1 MADKFDFDLE
11 VNPIETGPK
20 NQIKETGV
28 SADSVHF
35 SAQTPELVKAQSID
49 TEISKAKNQA
59 PETKKPE
66 TENLETEN
74 PETENSSILSD
85 DLINNMADS
94 ISEESLENPVL
105 ADEVNEDIAVSENN
119 AGPENTAISEKHA
132 ISEND
137 EVSEDKNHILDEV
150 LKENNYEEPVE
161 DSALVTA
168 SDSTSNSASEP
179 NAEPTSETTH
189 ESTTESTSGSASATT
204 HESTSDSAAESPE
217 ANVEVETP
225 TKKEKTKAQ
234 KIFLY
239 LLVALIAA
247 GIALFIYFFFFANVS
262 ASTFSKIF
270 HKISGSDIEFQQ
282 FVTGDALNTKGESQ
296 IQQADLRVSLSRGS
310 TENSAAVH
318 ATLNFTMKGDNSP
331 ILLGLEGILAQ
342 DGKIYLKLDHLKD
355 SLTAVLKGSGKE
367 IDSEMQK
374 SLDDFAME
382 IENKWQRIDAEEVIA
397 GASSAMG
404 FALPKVLQSSIAG
417 TLSCVTQNVGKTLD
431 QQSDLM
437 AKLYRDNEF
446 ANFTELN
453 SEESARYAKL
463 SGDLGKLYRITFN
476 DNKLS
481 RFLEAANKASQNTE
495 ISKCLSNAY
504 SLAPNSY
511 EEEEQG
517 VLKDK
522 TIKDYDKYIQ
532 EIKSTANAVVG
543 IDTFTG
549 DIKGLIF
556 ATPNQKNPKE
566 LDQTHAVVRFKDS
579 KKKEIKTPAE
589 STPIFDSLSK
599 ILKLD
604 QFEEIMKKTPLQNP
618 LQNTTDAEKLLK
630 DANLI

>member
-20 NQIKETGV
+20 NQNKETGV
-28 SADSVHF
+28 SANSVHF
-35 SAQTPELVKAQSID
+35 NTQTSEPAKTQSVD
-49 TEISKAKNQA
+49 TEISK
-59 PETKKPE
+59 
-66 TENLETEN
+66 TE
-74 PETENSSILSD
+74 SSSVLSD

-94 ISEESLENPVL
+94 ISEESSENPIL
-105 ADEVNEDIAVSENN
+105 AAEVAEDVATSEST
-119 AGPENTAISEKHA
+119 E
-132 ISEND
+132 ISENKD
-137 EVSEDKNHILDEV
+137 HILDEV
-150 LKENNYEEPVE
+150 LKENNYEESTEDTTVTTSSSSVFSASEFVP
-161 DSALVTA
+161 DSAPDSA
-168 SDSTSNSASEP
+168 SDSTHESNSDSASE
-179 NAEPTSETTH
+179 NT
-189 ESTTESTSGSASATT
+189 
-204 HESTSDSAAESPE
+204 E
-217 ANVEVETP
+217 ANAEVETP
-225 TKKEKTKAQ
+225 AKKEKTKAQ
-234 KIFLY
+234 KIFLH
-239 LLVALIAA
+239 LLAILIAA

-270 HKISGSDIEFQQ
+270 HKVSGSDIEFQQ
-282 FVTGDALNTKGESQ
+282 FVTGDTLNTKGESQ

-397 GASSAMG
+397 GFSGALG
-404 FALPKVLQSSIAG
+404 FTLPKVLQNGIAG
-417 TLSCVTQNVGKTLD
+417 TLSCVTQNIGKTHN
-431 QQSDLM
+431 QQSEFM
-437 AKLYRDNEF
+437 TRLYRDNEF

-453 SEESARYAKL
+453 SEESASYVKL
-463 SGDLGKLYRITFN
+463 SGDLGKLYRVTFN

-532 EIKSTANAVVG
+532 EIKSTVNIFVG

-556 ATPNQKNPKE
+556 ATPNQKNSKE
-566 LDQTHAVVRFKDS
+566 LDQTHAVMRFKDS
-579 KKKEIKTPAE
+579 KKKEIKVPAE

-604 QFEEIMKKTPLQNP
+604 QFEEIMKKTPLQSP
-618 LQNTTDAEKLLK
+618 LPNTTDAEKLLK

>member
-20 NQIKETGV
+20 NQNKETGV
-28 SADSVHF
+28 SANSVHF
-35 SAQTPELVKAQSID
+35 SAQTSEPAKTQSVD
-49 TEISKAKNQA
+49 TEISK
-59 PETKKPE
+59 
-66 TENLETEN
+66 TE
-74 PETENSSILSD
+74 SSSVLSD
-85 DLINNMADS
+85 DLINSMADS
-94 ISEESLENPVL
+94 ISEESSENPIL
-105 ADEVNEDIAVSENN
+105 AAEVTEDIAASGNFAASENF
-119 AGPENTAISEKHA
+119 EDSEKVA
-132 ISEND
+132 ASEGIEVFGKI
-137 EVSEDKNHILDEV
+137 EVSEDIEASEKTNTSENAEISEDKDHILDEV
-150 LKENNYEEPVE
+150 LKENNYEESVE
-161 DSALVTA
+161 DPAPVAISEPASEGVSEFASSSA
-168 SDSTSNSASEP
+168 SDPASKTTS
-179 NAEPTSETTH
+179 
-189 ESTTESTSGSASATT
+189 ESTTESKPDSASENA
-204 HESTSDSAAESPE
+204 E
-217 ANVEVETP
+217 ANAKVETP
-225 TKKEKTKAQ
+225 AKKEKTKAQ
-234 KIFLY
+234 KFFLY
-239 LLVALIAA
+239 ILAALIAA
-247 GIALFIYFFFFANVS
+247 GIALFVYFFFFANVS

-270 HKISGSDIEFQQ
+270 HKVSGSDIEFQQ
-282 FVTGDALNTKGESQ
+282 FVTGDSLNTKGESQ

-382 IENKWQRIDAEEVIA
+382 IENKWQRIDADEVIA
-397 GASSAMG
+397 GVGSTLG
-404 FALPKVLQSSIAG
+404 FTLPKVLQNGIAG
-417 TLSCVTQNVGKTLD
+417 TLSCVTQNIGKTLD

-453 SEESARYAKL
+453 SEESASYAKL

-532 EIKSTANAVVG
+532 EIKSTVNIFVG

-556 ATPNQKNPKE
+556 ATPNQKNSKE
-566 LDQTHAVVRFKDS
+566 LDQTHAVMRFKDS
-579 KKKEIKTPAE
+579 KKKEIKVPAE

-604 QFEEIMKKTPLQNP
+604 QFEEILKKTPLQNP
-618 LQNTTDAEKLLK
+618 LQGTTDAEKLLK

>member
-20 NQIKETGV
+20 NQNKETGV
-28 SADSVHF
+28 SANSVHF
-35 SAQTPELVKAQSID
+35 NTQASEPAKTQGLS
-49 TEISKAKNQA
+49 TE
-59 PETKKPE
+59 TLG
-66 TENLETEN
+66 TEKSNV
-74 PETENSSILSD
+74 LSD

-94 ISEESLENPVL
+94 IAEESLENPVL
-105 ADEVNEDIAVSENN
+105 ADEVNEDIAVFENN
-119 AGPENTAISEKHA
+119 AGSENTAISEKHA
-132 ISEND
+132 ISENN

-161 DSALVTA
+161 DSASVTV

-189 ESTTESTSGSASATT
+189 ESATESN
-204 HESTSDSAAESPE
+204 SDSASENSE
-217 ANVEVETP
+217 ANTEVETP
-225 TKKEKTKAQ
+225 AKKEKTKAQ
-234 KIFLY
+234 KIFLH
-239 LLVALIAA
+239 LLAVLVAA
-247 GIALFIYFFFFANVS
+247 GIALFVYFFFFANVS

-270 HKISGSDIEFQQ
+270 HKVSGSDIEFQQ
-282 FVTGDALNTKGESQ
+282 FVTGDTLNTKGESQ

-331 ILLGLEGILAQ
+331 ILLGLEGILAE

-355 SLTAVLKGSGKE
+355 SLTAVLKSSGKE

-382 IENKWQRIDAEEVIA
+382 IENKWQRIDADEVIA
-397 GASSAMG
+397 GVGSALG
-404 FALPKVLQSSIAG
+404 FTLPKVLQNGIAG
-417 TLSCVTQNVGKTLD
+417 TLSCVTQNIGKTLD

-446 ANFTELN
+446 ANFTELS
-453 SEESARYAKL
+453 SEESASYAKL

-522 TIKDYDKYIQ
+522 TIKDYDKYVQ
-532 EIKSTANAVVG
+532 EIKETANAVVG
-543 IDTFTG
+543 VDTFTG

-604 QFEEIMKKTPLQNP
+604 QFEEILKKTPLQNP
-618 LQNTTDAEKLLK
+618 LQGTTDAEKLLK

>member
-20 NQIKETGV
+20 NQNKETGV
-28 SADSVHF
+28 SANSVHF
-35 SAQTPELVKAQSID
+35 SAQTSEPAKTQSVD
-49 TEISKAKNQA
+49 TEISK
-59 PETKKPE
+59 
-66 TENLETEN
+66 TE
-74 PETENSSILSD
+74 SSSVLSD
-85 DLINNMADS
+85 DLINSMADS
-94 ISEESLENPVL
+94 ISEESSENPIL
-105 ADEVNEDIAVSENN
+105 AAEVTEDIAASGNFAASENF
-119 AGPENTAISEKHA
+119 EDSEKVA
-132 ISEND
+132 ASEGIEVFGKI
-137 EVSEDKNHILDEV
+137 EVSEDIEASEKTNTSENAEISENKDHILDEV
-150 LKENNYEEPVE
+150 LKENNYEESTEDTTVTTSSSSASSASEFVP
-161 DSALVTA
+161 DSASDSA
-168 SDSTSNSASEP
+168 SDSTHESNSDPASE
-179 NAEPTSETTH
+179 NAE
-189 ESTTESTSGSASATT
+189 AN
-204 HESTSDSAAESPE
+204 AE
-217 ANVEVETP
+217 VVTP
-225 TKKEKTKAQ
+225 AKKEKTKAQ
-234 KIFLY
+234 KFFLSI
-239 LLVALIAA
+239 LAALVAA

-270 HKISGSDIEFQQ
+270 HKVSGSDIEFQQ
-282 FVTGDALNTKGESQ
+282 FITGDSLNTKGESQ
-296 IQQADLRVSLSRGS
+296 IQQADLRVGLSRGS

-331 ILLGLEGILAQ
+331 ILLGLEGILAE

-397 GASSAMG
+397 GFSGALG
-404 FALPKVLQSSIAG
+404 FTLPKVLQNGIAG
-417 TLSCVTQNVGKTLD
+417 TLSCVTQNIGKTHN
-431 QQSDLM
+431 QQSELM
-437 AKLYRDNEF
+437 TKLYRDNQF

-453 SEESARYAKL
+453 SEESASYAKL

-504 SLAPNSY
+504 SFAPNSY

-522 TIKDYDKYIQ
+522 TIKDYDKYVQ

-556 ATPNQKNPKE
+556 ATPNQNNPKE

-618 LQNTTDAEKLLK
+618 LQGTTDAEKLLK

>member
-28 SADSVHF
+28 SANSVHF
-35 SAQTPELVKAQSID
+35 NAQASEPAKTQSVE
-49 TEISKAKNQA
+49 TEISK
-59 PETKKPE
+59 
-66 TENLETEN
+66 TE
-74 PETENSSILSD
+74 SSSVLSD

-94 ISEESLENPVL
+94 ISEESVENPIL
-105 ADEVNEDIAVSENN
+105 AAEVAEN
-119 AGPENTAISEKHA
+119 K
-132 ISEND
+132 D
-137 EVSEDKNHILDEV
+137 HILDEV
-150 LKENNYEEPVE
+150 LRENNYEEPVE
-161 DSALVTA
+161 DSALDA
-168 SDSTSNSASEP
+168 ISDSTSERLSG
-179 NAEPTSETTH
+179 
-189 ESTTESTSGSASATT
+189 STSD
-204 HESTSDSAAESPE
+204 STSDSASDSASDSTHESISDSASENTE
-217 ANVEVETP
+217 ANTEAEAP
-225 TKKEKTKAQ
+225 AKKEKTKAQ
-234 KIFLY
+234 KIFLH
-239 LLVALIAA
+239 LLAALVAA
-247 GIALFIYFFFFANVS
+247 GIALFVYFFFFANVS

-270 HKISGSDIEFQQ
+270 HKVSGSDIEFQQ
-282 FVTGDALNTKGESQ
+282 FITGDTLNTKGESK
-296 IQQADLRVSLSRGS
+296 IQQADLRVSLNRGS

-382 IENKWQRIDAEEVIA
+382 IENKWQRIDAEEVVA
-397 GASSAMG
+397 GVGSALG
-404 FALPKVLQSSIAG
+404 FTLPKVLQNGIAG
-417 TLSCVTQNVGKTLD
+417 TLSCVTQNIGKTLD

-446 ANFTELN
+446 ANFTELS
-453 SEESARYAKL
+453 SEESASYAKL

-481 RFLEAANKASQNTE
+481 RFFEAANKASQNTE

-556 ATPNQKNPKE
+556 ATPSQKNPKE
-566 LDQTHAVVRFKDS
+566 LDQTHAVVRFKDA

-618 LQNTTDAEKLLK
+618 LQGTTDAEKLLK

>member
-20 NQIKETGV
+20 NQNKETGV
-28 SADSVHF
+28 NANSVHF
-35 SAQTPELVKAQSID
+35 NVQASEPAKTQDLG
-49 TEISKAKNQA
+49 TEA
-59 PETKKPE
+59 
-66 TENLETEN
+66 LETEN
-74 PETENSSILSD
+74 SNVLSD

-94 ISEESLENPVL
+94 ISDESSENPVL
-105 ADEVNEDIAVSENN
+105 ADEVAEDIAASKNIEESENV
-119 AGPENTAISEKHA
+119 EDSEKVA
-132 ISEND
+132 ASEGIESSGKTD
-137 EVSEDKNHILDEV
+137 AAESTEMSEKKDHILDEV
-150 LKENNYEEPVE
+150 LRENSYEEPVE
-161 DSALVTA
+161 DTTTTASSSSASSASEFIPDSASDSA
-168 SDSTSNSASEP
+168 SDSTHESNSDPDSE
-179 NAEPTSETTH
+179 NAE
-189 ESTTESTSGSASATT
+189 
-204 HESTSDSAAESPE
+204 
-217 ANVEVETP
+217 ANTEVETP
-225 TKKEKTKAQ
+225 AKKEKTKVQ
-234 KIFLY
+234 KFFLSI
-239 LLVALIAA
+239 LAALIAA

-374 SLDDFAME
+374 SLDDFAIE

-397 GASSAMG
+397 GVGSAMG

-446 ANFTELN
+446 ANFTELS
-453 SEESARYAKL
+453 SEESASYAKL
-463 SGDLGKLYRITFN
+463 SGGLGKLYRITFN

-504 SLAPNSY
+504 ALSPSSY

-532 EIKSTANAVVG
+532 EIKNTANAVVG

-604 QFEEIMKKTPLQNP
+604 QFEEILKKTPLQNP
-618 LQNTTDAEKLLK
+618 LQGTTDAEKLLK

>member
-1 MADKFDFDLE
+1 MRKGSMADKFDFDLE

-20 NQIKETGV
+20 NQNKETGV
-28 SADSVHF
+28 SANSVHF
-35 SAQTPELVKAQSID
+35 NAQTSEPAKTQSVD
-49 TEISKAKNQA
+49 TEISK
-59 PETKKPE
+59 
-66 TENLETEN
+66 TE
-74 PETENSSILSD
+74 SSSVLSD

-94 ISEESLENPVL
+94 ISEESVENPIL
-105 ADEVNEDIAVSENN
+105 AAEITEDIVVSENVEGAEDIEVSEKN
-119 AGPENTAISEKHA
+119 EASENTDTSENTE
-132 ISEND
+132 ISENKD
-137 EVSEDKNHILDEV
+137 HILDEV
-150 LKENNYEEPVE
+150 LKENNYEEPAE
-161 DSALVTA
+161 DSALDTIP
-168 SDSTSNSASEP
+168 DSTSERLSG
-179 NAEPTSETTH
+179 PTSD
-189 ESTTESTSGSASATT
+189 
-204 HESTSDSAAESPE
+204 STSDSASDSASDSTHESNSDSASENTE
-217 ANVEVETP
+217 ANTEAETP
-225 TKKEKTKAQ
+225 AKKEKTKAQ
-234 KIFLY
+234 KIFLH
-239 LLVALIAA
+239 LLAVLVAA
-247 GIALFIYFFFFANVS
+247 GIALFVYFFFFANVS

-270 HKISGSDIEFQQ
+270 HKVSGSDIEFQQ
-282 FVTGDALNTKGESQ
+282 FITGDSLNTKGESQ

-331 ILLGLEGILAQ
+331 ILLGLEGILAE

-397 GASSAMG
+397 GFSGALG
-404 FALPKVLQSSIAG
+404 FTLPKVLQNSIAG
-417 TLSCVTQNVGKTLD
+417 TLSCVTQNIGKTLD

-437 AKLYRDNEF
+437 AKLYRDNQF
-446 ANFTELN
+446 VNFTELS
-453 SEESARYAKL
+453 SEESVSYAKL

-522 TIKDYDKYIQ
+522 TIKDYDKYVQ
-532 EIKSTANAVVG
+532 EIKSTTNAVVG
-543 IDTFTG
+543 VDAFTG
-549 DIKGLIF
+549 DVKGLIF
-556 ATPNQKNPKE
+556 TTPGQKNSKE
-566 LDQTHAVVRFKDS
+566 LDQTHAVMRFKDS
-579 KKKEIKTPAE
+579 KKKEIKVPAE

-618 LQNTTDAEKLLK
+618 LQSTTDAEKLLK

>member
-1 MADKFDFDLE
+1 MADEFDFDLE

-28 SADSVHF
+28 SANSVHF
-35 SAQTPELVKAQSID
+35 STQTTESAKTQSVD
-49 TEISKAKNQA
+49 TEISK
-59 PETKKPE
+59 
-66 TENLETEN
+66 TE
-74 PETENSSILSD
+74 SSSVLSD

-94 ISEESLENPVL
+94 ISEESSENPIL
-105 ADEVNEDIAVSENN
+105 AAEVAEDVATSEST
-119 AGPENTAISEKHA
+119 E
-132 ISEND
+132 ISENKD
-137 EVSEDKNHILDEV
+137 HILDEV
-150 LKENNYEEPVE
+150 LKENNYEESTE
-161 DSALVTA
+161 DTTVTTSSSSAFSASEFVPDSA
-168 SDSTSNSASEP
+168 SDSASDSIHEPNSDPASE
-179 NAEPTSETTH
+179 NAE
-189 ESTTESTSGSASATT
+189 A
-204 HESTSDSAAESPE
+204 
-217 ANVEVETP
+217 ETP
-225 TKKEKTKAQ
+225 AKKEKTKAQ
-234 KIFLY
+234 KIFLH
-239 LLVALIAA
+239 LLAALIAA

-270 HKISGSDIEFQQ
+270 HKVSGSDIEFQQ

-367 IDSEMQK
+367 INSEMQK

-397 GASSAMG
+397 GVSSTLG
-404 FALPKVLQSSIAG
+404 FTLPKVLQNGIAG
-417 TLSCVTQNVGKTLD
+417 TLSCVTQNIGKTHN
-431 QQSDLM
+431 QQSEFM
-437 AKLYRDNEF
+437 TKLYRDNEF

-453 SEESARYAKL
+453 SEESASYAKL

-532 EIKSTANAVVG
+532 EIKSTVNIFVG

-556 ATPNQKNPKE
+556 ATPNQKNSKE
-566 LDQTHAVVRFKDS
+566 LDQTHAVMRFKDS

-618 LQNTTDAEKLLK
+618 LQGTTDAEKLLK

>member
-20 NQIKETGV
+20 NQNKETGV
-28 SADSVHF
+28 SANSVHF
-35 SAQTPELVKAQSID
+35 NAQTSEPAKTQSVD
-49 TEISKAKNQA
+49 TEISK
-59 PETKKPE
+59 
-66 TENLETEN
+66 TE
-74 PETENSSILSD
+74 SSSVLSD
-85 DLINNMADS
+85 DLINNMADF
-94 ISEESLENPVL
+94 ISEESSENPIL
-105 ADEVNEDIAVSENN
+105 AAEVAEDVATSENT
-119 AGPENTAISEKHA
+119 E
-132 ISEND
+132 ISENKD
-137 EVSEDKNHILDEV
+137 HILDEV
-150 LKENNYEEPVE
+150 LKENDYEEPTEDTTVTTSSSSAFSASE
-161 DSALVTA
+161 FVPDSASDSA
-168 SDSTSNSASEP
+168 SDSTHESISDSASE
-179 NAEPTSETTH
+179 NT
-189 ESTTESTSGSASATT
+189 
-204 HESTSDSAAESPE
+204 E
-217 ANVEVETP
+217 ANTEAEAP
-225 TKKEKTKAQ
+225 AKKEKTKAQ
-234 KIFLY
+234 KIFLH
-239 LLVALIAA
+239 LLAALVAA
-247 GIALFIYFFFFANVS
+247 GIALFVYFFFFANVS

-270 HKISGSDIEFQQ
+270 HKVSGSDIEFQQ

-367 IDSEMQK
+367 INSEMQK

-382 IENKWQRIDAEEVIA
+382 IENKWQRIDADEVIA
-397 GASSAMG
+397 GVGSALG
-404 FALPKVLQSSIAG
+404 FTLPKVLQNGIAG
-417 TLSCVTQNVGKTLD
+417 TLSCVTQNIGKTLD

-437 AKLYRDNEF
+437 AKLYRDNQF
-446 ANFTELN
+446 ANFTELS
-453 SEESARYAKL
+453 SEESVSYAKL

-522 TIKDYDKYIQ
+522 TIKDYDKYVQ

-556 ATPNQKNPKE
+556 ATPNQNNPKE

-589 STPIFDSLSK
+589 STPIFDSLTK

-618 LQNTTDAEKLLK
+618 LQGTTDAEKLLK

>member
-1 MADKFDFDLE
+1 MRKGNMADKFDFDLE

-20 NQIKETGV
+20 NQNKETGV
-28 SADSVHF
+28 SANSVHF
-35 SAQTPELVKAQSID
+35 NAQTSEPAKTQSVD
-49 TEISKAKNQA
+49 TEISK
-59 PETKKPE
+59 
-66 TENLETEN
+66 TE
-74 PETENSSILSD
+74 SSSVLSD

-94 ISEESLENPVL
+94 ISEESSENPIL
-105 ADEVNEDIAVSENN
+105 AAEVAEDVATSEST
-119 AGPENTAISEKHA
+119 E
-132 ISEND
+132 ISENKD
-137 EVSEDKNHILDEV
+137 HILDEV
-150 LKENNYEEPVE
+150 LKENNYEESTEDTTVTTSSSSASSASEFVP
-161 DSALVTA
+161 DSASDSA
-168 SDSTSNSASEP
+168 SDSTHESNSDPASE
-179 NAEPTSETTH
+179 NAE
-189 ESTTESTSGSASATT
+189 AN
-204 HESTSDSAAESPE
+204 AE
-217 ANVEVETP
+217 VVTP
-225 TKKEKTKAQ
+225 AKKEKTKAQ
-234 KIFLY
+234 KFFLSI
-239 LLVALIAA
+239 LAVLIAA
-247 GIALFIYFFFFANVS
+247 GIALFVYFFFFANVS

-270 HKISGSDIEFQQ
+270 HKVSGSDIEFQQ

-296 IQQADLRVSLSRGS
+296 IQQADLRISLSRGS

-331 ILLGLEGILAQ
+331 ILLGLEGILAE

-355 SLTAVLKGSGKE
+355 SLTAVLKSSGKE

-382 IENKWQRIDAEEVIA
+382 IENKWQRIDADEVIA
-397 GASSAMG
+397 GVGSALG
-404 FALPKVLQSSIAG
+404 FTLPKVLQNGIAG
-417 TLSCVTQNVGKTLD
+417 TLSCVTQNIGKTLD

-476 DNKLS
+476 DSKLS

-495 ISKCLSNAY
+495 ISKCLSNTY

-556 ATPNQKNPKE
+556 ATPNQKNSKE
-566 LDQTHAVVRFKDS
+566 LDQTHAVMRFKDS
-579 KKKEIKTPAE
+579 KKKEIKVPAE

-604 QFEEIMKKTPLQNP
+604 QFEEIMKKTPLQNS

>member
-1 MADKFDFDLE
+1 MRKGSMADKFDFDLE

-20 NQIKETGV
+20 NQNKETGV
-28 SADSVHF
+28 SANSVHF
-35 SAQTPELVKAQSID
+35 NAQTSEPAKTQSVD
-49 TEISKAKNQA
+49 TEISK
-59 PETKKPE
+59 
-66 TENLETEN
+66 TE
-74 PETENSSILSD
+74 SSSVLSD

-94 ISEESLENPVL
+94 ISEESVENPIL
-105 ADEVNEDIAVSENN
+105 AAEITEDVAASENI
-119 AGPENTAISEKHA
+119 EDSESIEASGKTDTSESA
-132 ISEND
+132 ETSENKD
-137 EVSEDKNHILDEV
+137 HILDEV

-161 DSALVTA
+161 DSAPVAISESA
-168 SDSTSNSASEP
+168 SGSIFNFVSEPNTESASE
-179 NAEPTSETTH
+179 
-189 ESTTESTSGSASATT
+189 STP
-204 HESTSDSAAESPE
+204 ESTSDSASENSE
-217 ANVEVETP
+217 ANTEVETP
-225 TKKEKTKAQ
+225 AKKEKTKAQ
-234 KIFLY
+234 KIFLR
-239 LLVALIAA
+239 LLAALIAA

-270 HKISGSDIEFQQ
+270 HKVSGSDIEFQQ
-282 FVTGDALNTKGESQ
+282 FVTGDSLNTKGESQ

-382 IENKWQRIDAEEVIA
+382 IENKWQRIDADEVIA
-397 GASSAMG
+397 GVGSTLG
-404 FALPKVLQSSIAG
+404 FTLPKVLQNGIAG
-417 TLSCVTQNVGKTLD
+417 TLSCVTQNIGKTLD

-453 SEESARYAKL
+453 SEESASYAKL

-481 RFLEAANKASQNTE
+481 RFFEAANKASQNTE

-556 ATPNQKNPKE
+556 ATPSQKNPKE

>member
-20 NQIKETGV
+20 NQNKETGV
-28 SADSVHF
+28 SANSVHF
-35 SAQTPELVKAQSID
+35 NAQTSEPAKTQSVD
-49 TEISKAKNQA
+49 TEIPK
-59 PETKKPE
+59 
-66 TENLETEN
+66 TE
-74 PETENSSILSD
+74 SSSVLSD
-85 DLINNMADS
+85 ELINNMADS
-94 ISEESLENPVL
+94 ISEESSENPIL
-105 ADEVNEDIAVSENN
+105 AAEIAEDIAASENAAASESVEDSEGIEAFEKIEASKN
-119 AGPENTAISEKHA
+119 TDTSENTE
-132 ISEND
+132 ISENKD
-137 EVSEDKNHILDEV
+137 HILDEV
-150 LKENNYEEPVE
+150 LKENNYEESTEDTTVTASSSSAFSASEFVP
-161 DSALVTA
+161 DSASDSA
-168 SDSTSNSASEP
+168 SDSTHESNSDPASE
-179 NAEPTSETTH
+179 NT
-189 ESTTESTSGSASATT
+189 
-204 HESTSDSAAESPE
+204 E
-217 ANVEVETP
+217 ANTEAEAP
-225 TKKEKTKAQ
+225 AKKEKTKAQ
-234 KIFLY
+234 KIFLH
-239 LLVALIAA
+239 LLAALVAA
-247 GIALFIYFFFFANVS
+247 GIALFVYFFFFANVS

-270 HKISGSDIEFQQ
+270 HKVSGSDIEFQQ

-397 GASSAMG
+397 GFSGALG
-404 FALPKVLQSSIAG
+404 FTLPKVLQNGIAG
-417 TLSCVTQNVGKTLD
+417 TLSCVTQNIGKTLD

-446 ANFTELN
+446 ANFTELS
-453 SEESARYAKL
+453 SEESVSYAKL
-463 SGDLGKLYRITFN
+463 SSDLGKLYRITFN

-556 ATPNQKNPKE
+556 ATPSQKNSKE

>member
-20 NQIKETGV
+20 NQNKETGV
-28 SADSVHF
+28 SANSVHF
-35 SAQTPELVKAQSID
+35 SAQASESAKTQSVD
-49 TEISKAKNQA
+49 TEIPK
-59 PETKKPE
+59 
-66 TENLETEN
+66 TE
-74 PETENSSILSD
+74 SSSVLSD

-94 ISEESLENPVL
+94 ISEESVGNPILAAEVAEDVTASENV
-105 ADEVNEDIAVSENN
+105 ADSESIEASKKTEASEDIED
-119 AGPENTAISEKHA
+119 SEKTDT
-132 ISEND
+132 SESAKI
-137 EVSEDKNHILDEV
+137 SEDKDHILDEV

-161 DSALVTA
+161 DSAPVA
-168 SDSTSNSASEP
+168 ISESASEGVSEFASSSASDP
-179 NAEPTSETTH
+179 ASETTS
-189 ESTTESTSGSASATT
+189 ESTTESN
-204 HESTSDSAAESPE
+204 SDSASEKTE
-217 ANVEVETP
+217 ADTDVEIP
-225 TKKEKTKAQ
+225 AKKEKTKAQ
-234 KIFLY
+234 KIFLH
-239 LLVALIAA
+239 LLAALIAA
-247 GIALFIYFFFFANVS
+247 GIALFVYFFFFANVS

-270 HKISGSDIEFQQ
+270 HKVSGSDIEFQQ

-397 GASSAMG
+397 GVGSALG
-404 FALPKVLQSSIAG
+404 FTLPKVLQNGIAG
-417 TLSCVTQNVGKTLD
+417 TFSCVTQNIGKTHN
-431 QQSDLM
+431 QQSELM
-437 AKLYRDNEF
+437 TKLYRENEF

-453 SEESARYAKL
+453 SEESASYAKL

-481 RFLEAANKASQNTE
+481 RFLEAANKASQSTE

-532 EIKSTANAVVG
+532 EIKSTVNVFVG

-556 ATPNQKNPKE
+556 TTPGQKNSKE

-579 KKKEIKTPAE
+579 KKKEIKVPAE

>member
-20 NQIKETGV
+20 NQNKETGV
-28 SADSVHF
+28 NANSVHF
-35 SAQTPELVKAQSID
+35 NVQASEPAKTQDLG
-49 TEISKAKNQA
+49 TEA
-59 PETKKPE
+59 
-66 TENLETEN
+66 LETEN
-74 PETENSSILSD
+74 SNVLSD

-94 ISEESLENPVL
+94 ISDESSENPVL
-105 ADEVNEDIAVSENN
+105 ADEVAEDIAASKNIEESENV
-119 AGPENTAISEKHA
+119 EDSEKVA
-132 ISEND
+132 ASEGIESSGKTD
-137 EVSEDKNHILDEV
+137 AAESTEMSEKKDHILDEV
-150 LKENNYEEPVE
+150 LRENSYEEPVE
-161 DSALVTA
+161 DTTTTASSSSASSASEFIPDSASDSA
-168 SDSTSNSASEP
+168 SDSTHESNSDPDSE
-179 NAEPTSETTH
+179 NAE
-189 ESTTESTSGSASATT
+189 
-204 HESTSDSAAESPE
+204 
-217 ANVEVETP
+217 ANTEVETP
-225 TKKEKTKAQ
+225 AKKEKTKVQ
-234 KIFLY
+234 KFFLSI
-239 LLVALIAA
+239 LAALIAA

-270 HKISGSDIEFQQ
+270 HKVSGSDIEFQQ
-282 FVTGDALNTKGESQ
+282 FVTGDALNTKGKSQ
-296 IQQADLRVSLSRGS
+296 IQQADIRVSLSRGS

-374 SLDDFAME
+374 SLDDFAIE

-397 GASSAMG
+397 GVGSAMG

-446 ANFTELN
+446 ANFTELS
-453 SEESARYAKL
+453 SEESASYAKL
-463 SGDLGKLYRITFN
+463 SGNLGKLYRITFN

-504 SLAPNSY
+504 ALSPSSY

-604 QFEEIMKKTPLQNP
+604 QFEEILKKTPLQNP
-618 LQNTTDAEKLLK
+618 LQGTTDAEKLLK

>member
-1 MADKFDFDLE
+1 MRKGSMADKFDFDLE

-20 NQIKETGV
+20 NQNKETGV
-28 SADSVHF
+28 SANSVHF
-35 SAQTPELVKAQSID
+35 NAQTSEPAKTQSVD
-49 TEISKAKNQA
+49 TEISK
-59 PETKKPE
+59 
-66 TENLETEN
+66 TE
-74 PETENSSILSD
+74 SSSVLSD

-94 ISEESLENPVL
+94 ISEESSENPIL
-105 ADEVNEDIAVSENN
+105 AAEIAEDIAASENAAASESVEDSEGIEASEKIEASKN
-119 AGPENTAISEKHA
+119 TDTSENTE
-132 ISEND
+132 ISENKD
-137 EVSEDKNHILDEV
+137 HILDEV
-150 LKENNYEEPVE
+150 LRENNYEEPVE
-161 DSALVTA
+161 DSALDA
-168 SDSTSNSASEP
+168 ISDSTSERLSG
-179 NAEPTSETTH
+179 
-189 ESTTESTSGSASATT
+189 STSD
-204 HESTSDSAAESPE
+204 STSDSASDSASDSTHESISDSASENTEAHTEAEAPD
-217 ANVEVETP
+217 
-225 TKKEKTKAQ
+225 KKEQTKAQ
-234 KIFLY
+234 KIFLH
-239 LLVALIAA
+239 LLAALVAA
-247 GIALFIYFFFFANVS
+247 GIALFVYFFFFANVS

-270 HKISGSDIEFQQ
+270 HKVSGSDIEFQQ

-382 IENKWQRIDAEEVIA
+382 IENKWQRIDADEVIA
-397 GASSAMG
+397 GFSSALG
-404 FALPKVLQSSIAG
+404 FTLPKVLQNGIAG
-417 TLSCVTQNVGKTLD
+417 TLSCVTQNIGKTLD

-437 AKLYRDNEF
+437 AKLYRDNQF
-446 ANFTELN
+446 ANFTELS
-453 SEESARYAKL
+453 SEEYVSYAKL

-481 RFLEAANKASQNTE
+481 RFLEAANEASQNTE

-522 TIKDYDKYIQ
+522 TIKDYDKYVQ

-556 ATPNQKNPKE
+556 ATPNQNNPKE

-618 LQNTTDAEKLLK
+618 LQGTTDAEKLLK

>member
-20 NQIKETGV
+20 NQNKETGV
-28 SADSVHF
+28 SANSVHF
-35 SAQTPELVKAQSID
+35 SAQTSEPAKTQSVD
-49 TEISKAKNQA
+49 TEISKN
-59 PETKKPE
+59 
-66 TENLETEN
+66 
-74 PETENSSILSD
+74 ENSSVLSD

-94 ISEESLENPVL
+94 ISEESVENPIL
-105 ADEVNEDIAVSENN
+105 AAEITEDIVVSENVEG
-119 AGPENTAISEKHA
+119 AEGIEVSEKIEASENTDTSENTE
-132 ISEND
+132 ISENKD
-137 EVSEDKNHILDEV
+137 HILDEV
-150 LKENNYEEPVE
+150 LKENNYEDLVE
-161 DSALVTA
+161 DSVPVAVSGSVSEGVSEFTPSSA
-168 SDSTSNSASEP
+168 SDSASE
-179 NAEPTSETTH
+179 NAE
-189 ESTTESTSGSASATT
+189 A
-204 HESTSDSAAESPE
+204 
-217 ANVEVETP
+217 ETP
-225 TKKEKTKAQ
+225 AKKEKTKAQ
-234 KIFLY
+234 KIFLH
-239 LLVALIAA
+239 LLAALIAA
-247 GIALFIYFFFFANVS
+247 GIALFVYFFFFANVS

-270 HKISGSDIEFQQ
+270 HKVSGSDIEFQQ
-282 FVTGDALNTKGESQ
+282 FVTGDTLNTKGESQ

-331 ILLGLEGILAQ
+331 ILLGLEGILAE

-355 SLTAVLKGSGKE
+355 SLTAVLKGSGKA

-382 IENKWQRIDAEEVIA
+382 IENKWQRIDAEEVVA
-397 GASSAMG
+397 GFSGALG
-404 FALPKVLQSSIAG
+404 FTLPKVLQNGIAG
-417 TLSCVTQNVGKTLD
+417 TLSCVTQNIGKTHN
-431 QQSDLM
+431 QQSELM
-437 AKLYRDNEF
+437 TKLYRDNEF
-446 ANFTELN
+446 ANFTELS
-453 SEESARYAKL
+453 SEESASYAKL

-532 EIKSTANAVVG
+532 EIKSTVNVFVG

-556 ATPNQKNPKE
+556 TTPGQKNSKE
-566 LDQTHAVVRFKDS
+566 LDQTHAVMRFKDS
-579 KKKEIKTPAE
+579 KKKEIKVPAE

>member
-20 NQIKETGV
+20 NQNKETGV
-28 SADSVHF
+28 SANSVHF
-35 SAQTPELVKAQSID
+35 NTQASEPAKTQSVD
-49 TEISKAKNQA
+49 TEISK
-59 PETKKPE
+59 
-66 TENLETEN
+66 TE
-74 PETENSSILSD
+74 SSSVLSD

-94 ISEESLENPVL
+94 ISEESVENPIL
-105 ADEVNEDIAVSENN
+105 AAEITEDVAASENI
-119 AGPENTAISEKHA
+119 EDSESIEASGKTDTSESA
-132 ISEND
+132 ETSENKD
-137 EVSEDKNHILDEV
+137 HILDEV

-161 DSALVTA
+161 DSAPVAISESA
-168 SDSTSNSASEP
+168 SGSIFNFVSEPNTESASESTP
-179 NAEPTSETTH
+179 
-189 ESTTESTSGSASATT
+189 ESI
-204 HESTSDSAAESPE
+204 SDSASENTE
-217 ANVEVETP
+217 ANTEAETP
-225 TKKEKTKAQ
+225 AKKEKTKAQ
-234 KIFLY
+234 KIFLH
-239 LLVALIAA
+239 LLAALVAA
-247 GIALFIYFFFFANVS
+247 GIALFVYFFFFANVS

-270 HKISGSDIEFQQ
+270 HKVSGSDIEFQQ
-282 FVTGDALNTKGESQ
+282 FITGDSLNTKGESQ

-331 ILLGLEGILAQ
+331 ILLGLEGILAE

-397 GASSAMG
+397 GFSGALG
-404 FALPKVLQSSIAG
+404 FTLPKVLQSSIAG
-417 TLSCVTQNVGKTLD
+417 TLSCVTQNIGKTHN

-437 AKLYRDNEF
+437 AKLYRDNQF
-446 ANFTELN
+446 ANFTELS
-453 SEESARYAKL
+453 SEDSASYAKL

-532 EIKSTANAVVG
+532 EVKSTVNVFVG

-549 DIKGLIF
+549 DIRGLIF
-556 ATPNQKNPKE
+556 TTPGQKNSKE
-566 LDQTHAVVRFKDS
+566 LDQTHAVMRFKDS
-579 KKKEIKTPAE
+579 KKKEIKVPAE

>member
-20 NQIKETGV
+20 NQNKETGV
-28 SADSVHF
+28 SANSVHF
-35 SAQTPELVKAQSID
+35 NAQTSEPAKTQSVD
-49 TEISKAKNQA
+49 TEISK
-59 PETKKPE
+59 
-66 TENLETEN
+66 TE
-74 PETENSSILSD
+74 SSSVLSD

-94 ISEESLENPVL
+94 ISEESVENPIL
-105 ADEVNEDIAVSENN
+105 AAE
-119 AGPENTAISEKHA
+119 
-132 ISEND
+132 ISENKD
-137 EVSEDKNHILDEV
+137 HILDEV
-150 LKENNYEEPVE
+150 LKENNYEESTEDTTVTTSSSSASSASEFVP
-161 DSALVTA
+161 DSASDSA
-168 SDSTSNSASEP
+168 SDSTHESNSDPASE
-179 NAEPTSETTH
+179 NAE
-189 ESTTESTSGSASATT
+189 AN
-204 HESTSDSAAESPE
+204 AE
-217 ANVEVETP
+217 VVTP
-225 TKKEKTKAQ
+225 AKKEKTKAQ
-234 KIFLY
+234 KFFLSI
-239 LLVALIAA
+239 LAALVAAS
-247 GIALFIYFFFFANVS
+247 IALFIYFFFFANVS

-270 HKISGSDIEFQQ
+270 HKVSGSDIEFQQ

-331 ILLGLEGILAQ
+331 ILLGLEGILAE

-397 GASSAMG
+397 GFSGALG
-404 FALPKVLQSSIAG
+404 FTLPKVLQNGIAG
-417 TLSCVTQNVGKTLD
+417 TLSCVTQNIGKTLD

-446 ANFTELN
+446 ANFTELS
-453 SEESARYAKL
+453 SEESASYAKL

-481 RFLEAANKASQNTE
+481 RFLEAANKASQSTE

-532 EIKSTANAVVG
+532 EIKSTVNVFVG

-556 ATPNQKNPKE
+556 TTPGQKNSKE
-566 LDQTHAVVRFKDS
+566 LDQTHAVMRFKDS
-579 KKKEIKTPAE
+579 KKKEIKVPAE

-630 DANLI
+630 NANLI

>member
-20 NQIKETGV
+20 NQNKETGV
-28 SADSVHF
+28 SANSVHF
-35 SAQTPELVKAQSID
+35 NAQTSEPAKTQSVD
-49 TEISKAKNQA
+49 TEISK
-59 PETKKPE
+59 
-66 TENLETEN
+66 TE
-74 PETENSSILSD
+74 SSSVLSD

-94 ISEESLENPVL
+94 ISEESSENPIL
-105 ADEVNEDIAVSENN
+105 AAEIAEDIAASENAAASESVEDSEGIEASEKIEASKN
-119 AGPENTAISEKHA
+119 TDTSENTE
-132 ISEND
+132 ISENKD
-137 EVSEDKNHILDEV
+137 HILDEV
-150 LKENNYEEPVE
+150 LKENNYEESTE
-161 DSALVTA
+161 DTTVTTSSSSVFSASEFVPDSA
-168 SDSTSNSASEP
+168 SDSASDSPHESNSDTASE
-179 NAEPTSETTH
+179 NT
-189 ESTTESTSGSASATT
+189 
-204 HESTSDSAAESPE
+204 E
-217 ANVEVETP
+217 ANTEVETP
-225 TKKEKTKAQ
+225 AKKEKTKAQ
-234 KIFLY
+234 KIFLH
-239 LLVALIAA
+239 LLAVLVAA
-247 GIALFIYFFFFANVS
+247 GIALFVYFFFFANVS

-270 HKISGSDIEFQQ
+270 HKVSGSDIEFQQ
-282 FVTGDALNTKGESQ
+282 FITGDALNTKGESQ

-355 SLTAVLKGSGKE
+355 SLTAVLKSSGKE

-397 GASSAMG
+397 GFSGALG
-404 FALPKVLQSSIAG
+404 FTLPKVLQNSIAG
-417 TLSCVTQNVGKTLD
+417 TLSCVTQNIGKTLD

-437 AKLYRDNEF
+437 AKLYRDNQF
-446 ANFTELN
+446 VNFTELS
-453 SEESARYAKL
+453 SEESASYAKL

-522 TIKDYDKYIQ
+522 NIKDYDKYIQ
-532 EIKSTANAVVG
+532 EVKSTVNIFVG

-566 LDQTHAVVRFKDS
+566 LDQTHAVMRFKDS

>member
-20 NQIKETGV
+20 NQNKETGV
-28 SADSVHF
+28 SANSVHF
-35 SAQTPELVKAQSID
+35 NTQASEPAKTQGLS
-49 TEISKAKNQA
+49 TEALG
-59 PETKKPE
+59 
-66 TENLETEN
+66 TEKSNV
-74 PETENSSILSD
+74 LSD

-94 ISEESLENPVL
+94 IAEESLENPVL
-105 ADEVNEDIAVSENN
+105 ADEVNEDIAVFENN
-119 AGPENTAISEKHA
+119 AGFENTAISEKHA

-161 DSALVTA
+161 DSASVTV

-189 ESTTESTSGSASATT
+189 ESTTESNSNSASENT
-204 HESTSDSAAESPE
+204 E
-217 ANVEVETP
+217 ANADVETP
-225 TKKEKTKAQ
+225 AKKEKTKAQ
-234 KIFLY
+234 KIFLR
-239 LLVALIAA
+239 LLAALIAV

-270 HKISGSDIEFQQ
+270 YKVSGSDIEFQQ
-282 FVTGDALNTKGESQ
+282 FVTGDT

-331 ILLGLEGILAQ
+331 ILLGLEGILAE

-367 IDSEMQK
+367 IDPETQK

-382 IENKWQRIDAEEVIA
+382 IENKWQRIDAEEVVA
-397 GASSAMG
+397 GVGSAMG

-417 TLSCVTQNVGKTLD
+417 TLSCVTQNIGKTHN

-446 ANFTELN
+446 ANFAELS
-453 SEESARYAKL
+453 SEESASYAKL

-532 EIKSTANAVVG
+532 EVKSTVNVFVG

-556 ATPNQKNPKE
+556 TTPGQKNSKE
-566 LDQTHAVVRFKDS
+566 LDQTYAVMRFKDS

-604 QFEEIMKKTPLQNP
+604 QFEEIMKKTSLQNP
-618 LQNTTDAEKLLK
+618 LQGTTDAEKLLK

>member
-20 NQIKETGV
+20 NQNKETGV
-28 SADSVHF
+28 SANSVHF
-35 SAQTPELVKAQSID
+35 SAQTSEPAKTQSVD
-49 TEISKAKNQA
+49 TEISK
-59 PETKKPE
+59 
-66 TENLETEN
+66 TE
-74 PETENSSILSD
+74 SSSVLSD
-85 DLINNMADS
+85 DLINSMADS
-94 ISEESLENPVL
+94 ISEESSENPIL
-105 ADEVNEDIAVSENN
+105 AAEVTEDIAASGNFAASENF
-119 AGPENTAISEKHA
+119 EDSEKVA
-132 ISEND
+132 ASEGIEVFGKI
-137 EVSEDKNHILDEV
+137 EVSEDIEASEKTNTSENAEISEDKDHILDEV
-150 LKENNYEEPVE
+150 LKENNYEESVE
-161 DSALVTA
+161 DPAPVAISEPASEGVSEFASSSA
-168 SDSTSNSASEP
+168 SDPASKTTS
-179 NAEPTSETTH
+179 
-189 ESTTESTSGSASATT
+189 ESTTESKPDSASENA
-204 HESTSDSAAESPE
+204 E
-217 ANVEVETP
+217 ANAKVETP
-225 TKKEKTKAQ
+225 AKKEKTKAQ
-234 KIFLY
+234 KFFLY
-239 LLVALIAA
+239 ILAALIAA
-247 GIALFIYFFFFANVS
+247 GIALFVYFFFFANVS

-270 HKISGSDIEFQQ
+270 HKVSGSDIEFQQ
-282 FVTGDALNTKGESQ
+282 FVTGDSLNTKGESQ

-382 IENKWQRIDAEEVIA
+382 IENKWQRIDADEVIA
-397 GASSAMG
+397 GVGSTLG
-404 FALPKVLQSSIAG
+404 FTLPKVLQNGIAG
-417 TLSCVTQNVGKTLD
+417 TLSCVTQNIGKTLD

-437 AKLYRDNEF
+437 AKLYRDNQF

-453 SEESARYAKL
+453 SEESASYAKL

-481 RFLEAANKASQNTE
+481 RFFEAANKASQNTE

-556 ATPNQKNPKE
+556 ATPSQKNPKE

-618 LQNTTDAEKLLK
+618 LQGTTDAEKLLK

>member
-1 MADKFDFDLE
+1 MRKGSMADKFDFDLE

-35 SAQTPELVKAQSID
+35 NVQASEPAKTQDLG
-49 TEISKAKNQA
+49 TEA
-59 PETKKPE
+59 
-66 TENLETEN
+66 LETEN
-74 PETENSSILSD
+74 SNVLSD

-94 ISEESLENPVL
+94 ISDESSENPVL
-105 ADEVNEDIAVSENN
+105 ADEVVEDIAASKNIEESENV
-119 AGPENTAISEKHA
+119 EDSEKVA
-132 ISEND
+132 ASEGIESSGKTD
-137 EVSEDKNHILDEV
+137 AAESTEMSEKKDHILDEV
-150 LKENNYEEPVE
+150 LRENSYEEPVE
-161 DSALVTA
+161 DTTTTASSSSASSASEFIPDSASDSA
-168 SDSTSNSASEP
+168 SDSTHESNSDPDSE
-179 NAEPTSETTH
+179 NAE
-189 ESTTESTSGSASATT
+189 
-204 HESTSDSAAESPE
+204 
-217 ANVEVETP
+217 ANTEVETP
-225 TKKEKTKAQ
+225 AKKEKTKVQ
-234 KIFLY
+234 KFFLSI
-239 LLVALIAA
+239 LAALIAA

-270 HKISGSDIEFQQ
+270 HKVSGSDIEFQQ

-331 ILLGLEGILAQ
+331 ILLGLEGILAE

-397 GASSAMG
+397 GVSSTMG
-404 FALPKVLQSSIAG
+404 FTLPKVLQNGIAG
-417 TLSCVTQNVGKTLD
+417 TLSCVTQNIGKTHN
-431 QQSDLM
+431 QQSELM
-437 AKLYRDNEF
+437 TKLYRENEF

-453 SEESARYAKL
+453 SEESASYAKL

-532 EIKSTANAVVG
+532 EIKSTVNIFVG

-556 ATPNQKNPKE
+556 ATPNQKNSKE

-604 QFEEIMKKTPLQNP
+604 QFEKILKKTPLQNP
-618 LQNTTDAEKLLK
+618 LQGTTDAEKLLK

>member
-1 MADKFDFDLE
+1 MRKGNMADKFDFDLE

-20 NQIKETGV
+20 NQNKETGV
-28 SADSVHF
+28 SANSVHF
-35 SAQTPELVKAQSID
+35 NAQTSEPAKTQSVD
-49 TEISKAKNQA
+49 TEISK
-59 PETKKPE
+59 
-66 TENLETEN
+66 TE
-74 PETENSSILSD
+74 SSSVLSD

-94 ISEESLENPVL
+94 ISEESSENPIL
-105 ADEVNEDIAVSENN
+105 AAEVAEDVATSEST
-119 AGPENTAISEKHA
+119 E
-132 ISEND
+132 ISENKD
-137 EVSEDKNHILDEV
+137 HILDEV
-150 LKENNYEEPVE
+150 LKENNYEESTEDTTVTTSSSSAFSASEFVP
-161 DSALVTA
+161 DSAPDSA
-168 SDSTSNSASEP
+168 SDSTHESNSDSASE
-179 NAEPTSETTH
+179 NT
-189 ESTTESTSGSASATT
+189 
-204 HESTSDSAAESPE
+204 E
-217 ANVEVETP
+217 ANAEVETP
-225 TKKEKTKAQ
+225 AKKEKTKAQ
-234 KIFLY
+234 KIFLH
-239 LLVALIAA
+239 LLAILIAA

-270 HKISGSDIEFQQ
+270 HKVSGSDIEFQQ
-282 FVTGDALNTKGESQ
+282 FVTGDTLNTKGESQ

-331 ILLGLEGILAQ
+331 ILLGLEGILAE

-355 SLTAVLKGSGKE
+355 SLTAVLKSSGKE

-382 IENKWQRIDAEEVIA
+382 IENKWQRIDADEVIA
-397 GASSAMG
+397 GVGSALG
-404 FALPKVLQSSIAG
+404 FTLPKVLQNGIAG
-417 TLSCVTQNVGKTLD
+417 TLSCVTQNIGKTLD

-437 AKLYRDNEF
+437 AKLYRDNQF
-446 ANFTELN
+446 ANFTELS
-453 SEESARYAKL
+453 SEESVSYAKL

-522 TIKDYDKYIQ
+522 TIKDYDKYVQ

-556 ATPNQKNPKE
+556 ATPNQNNPKE

-618 LQNTTDAEKLLK
+618 LQGTTDAEKLLK

>member
-20 NQIKETGV
+20 NQNKETGV
-28 SADSVHF
+28 SANSVHF
-35 SAQTPELVKAQSID
+35 NTQTSESAKTQDLSAEVV
-49 TEISKAKNQA
+49 
-59 PETKKPE
+59 E
-66 TENLETEN
+66 TE
-74 PETENSSILSD
+74 SSNVLSD

-94 ISEESLENPVL
+94 ISEESVENPIL
-105 ADEVNEDIAVSENN
+105 AAEITEDIVISENVEGAEGIEASEKIEASENTEVSEN
-119 AGPENTAISEKHA
+119 K
-132 ISEND
+132 D
-137 EVSEDKNHILDEV
+137 HILDEV

-161 DSALVTA
+161 DLAPVA
-168 SDSTSNSASEP
+168 ISDSTSEGLSGSTSDSTSGSDSDSASET
-179 NAEPTSETTH
+179 TS
-189 ESTTESTSGSASATT
+189 ESTTESN
-204 HESTSDSAAESPE
+204 SDSASENAE
-217 ANVEVETP
+217 ANAEVETP
-225 TKKEKTKAQ
+225 AKKEKTKAQ
-234 KIFLY
+234 KIFLH
-239 LLVALIAA
+239 LLAALIAA
-247 GIALFIYFFFFANVS
+247 GVALFIYFFFFANVS

-270 HKISGSDIEFQQ
+270 HKVSGSDIEFQQ
-282 FVTGDALNTKGESQ
+282 FVTGDSLNTKGESQ

-397 GASSAMG
+397 GFSGALG
-404 FALPKVLQSSIAG
+404 FTLPKVLQNGIAG
-417 TLSCVTQNVGKTLD
+417 TLSCVTQNIGKTHN
-431 QQSDLM
+431 QQSEFM
-437 AKLYRDNEF
+437 TRLYRDNEF

-453 SEESARYAKL
+453 SEESASYVKL
-463 SGDLGKLYRITFN
+463 SGDLGKLYRVTFN

-532 EIKSTANAVVG
+532 EIKSTVNIFVG

-556 ATPNQKNPKE
+556 ATPNQNNPKE

-618 LQNTTDAEKLLK
+618 LQGTTDAEKLLK

>member
-20 NQIKETGV
+20 NQNKETGV
-28 SADSVHF
+28 SANSVHF
-35 SAQTPELVKAQSID
+35 SAQASESAKTQSVD
-49 TEISKAKNQA
+49 TEIPK
-59 PETKKPE
+59 
-66 TENLETEN
+66 TE
-74 PETENSSILSD
+74 SSSVLSD

-94 ISEESLENPVL
+94 ISEESVGNPILAAEVAEDVTASENV
-105 ADEVNEDIAVSENN
+105 ADSESIEASKKTEASEDIED
-119 AGPENTAISEKHA
+119 SEKTDT
-132 ISEND
+132 SESAKI
-137 EVSEDKNHILDEV
+137 SEDKDHILDEV

-161 DSALVTA
+161 DSAPVA
-168 SDSTSNSASEP
+168 ISESASEGVSEFASSSASDP
-179 NAEPTSETTH
+179 ASETTS
-189 ESTTESTSGSASATT
+189 ESTTESN
-204 HESTSDSAAESPE
+204 SDSASEKTE
-217 ANVEVETP
+217 ADTDVEIP
-225 TKKEKTKAQ
+225 AKKEKTKAQ
-234 KIFLY
+234 KIFLR
-239 LLVALIAA
+239 LLAALIAA

-270 HKISGSDIEFQQ
+270 HKVSGSDIEFQQ
-282 FVTGDALNTKGESQ
+282 FVTGDTLNTKGESK
-296 IQQADLRVSLSRGS
+296 IQQADLRVSLNRGS

-331 ILLGLEGILAQ
+331 ILLGLEGILAE

-397 GASSAMG
+397 GFSGALG
-404 FALPKVLQSSIAG
+404 FTLPKVLQNGIAG
-417 TLSCVTQNVGKTLD
+417 TLSCVTQNIGKTHN
-431 QQSDLM
+431 QQSELM
-437 AKLYRDNEF
+437 TKLYRDNEF

-453 SEESARYAKL
+453 NEESASYAKL

-532 EIKSTANAVVG
+532 EIKSTVNIFVG

-556 ATPNQKNPKE
+556 ATPNQKNSKE
-566 LDQTHAVVRFKDS
+566 LDQTHAVMRFKDS
-579 KKKEIKTPAE
+579 KKKEIKVPAE

-618 LQNTTDAEKLLK
+618 LQGTTDAEKLLK

>member
-1 MADKFDFDLE
+1 MRKGSMADKFDFDLE

-189 ESTTESTSGSASATT
+189 ESTTESNSNSASENT
-204 HESTSDSAAESPE
+204 E
-217 ANVEVETP
+217 ANADVETP
-225 TKKEKTKAQ
+225 AKKEKTKAQ
-234 KIFLY
+234 KIFLR
-239 LLVALIAA
+239 LLAALIAA

-270 HKISGSDIEFQQ
+270 YKISGSDIEFQQ

-374 SLDDFAME
+374 SLDDFAIE

-397 GASSAMG
+397 GVGSAMG

-437 AKLYRDNEF
+437 AKLYRDNQF
-446 ANFTELN
+446 VNFTELS
-453 SEESARYAKL
+453 SEESVSYAKL

-532 EIKSTANAVVG
+532 EIKSTVNIFVG

-549 DIKGLIF
+549 DINGLIF
-556 ATPNQKNPKE
+556 ATPNQKNSKE
-566 LDQTHAVVRFKDS
+566 LDQTHAVMRFKDS
-579 KKKEIKTPAE
+579 KKKEIKVPAE

>member
-20 NQIKETGV
+20 NQNKETGV
-28 SADSVHF
+28 SANSVHF
-35 SAQTPELVKAQSID
+35 NTQASEPAKTQGLS
-49 TEISKAKNQA
+49 TEALG
-59 PETKKPE
+59 
-66 TENLETEN
+66 TEKSNV
-74 PETENSSILSD
+74 LSD

-94 ISEESLENPVL
+94 IAEESLEDPVL
-105 ADEVNEDIAVSENN
+105 ADEVNEDIAVFENN
-119 AGPENTAISEKHA
+119 AGSENIKVSGKTDTSESTE
-132 ISEND
+132 ISENKD
-137 EVSEDKNHILDEV
+137 HILDEV
-150 LKENNYEEPVE
+150 LKENNYEELVE
-161 DSALVTA
+161 DSAPVTISESA
-168 SDSTSNSASEP
+168 SGSTFNSVSEP
-179 NAEPTSETTH
+179 NTESVS
-189 ESTTESTSGSASATT
+189 ESTTESTSDSASENA
-204 HESTSDSAAESPE
+204 E
-217 ANVEVETP
+217 ANADVETP
-225 TKKEKTKAQ
+225 AKKEKTKAQ
-234 KIFLY
+234 KFFLSI
-239 LLVALIAA
+239 LAALIAA

-270 HKISGSDIEFQQ
+270 HKVSGSDIEFQQ
-282 FVTGDALNTKGESQ
+282 FVTGDSLNTKGESQ

-331 ILLGLEGILAQ
+331 ILLGLEGILAE

-374 SLDDFAME
+374 SLDDFTME

-397 GASSAMG
+397 NVGSTLG
-404 FALPKVLQSSIAG
+404 FTLPKVLQNGIAG
-417 TLSCVTQNVGKTLD
+417 TLSCVTQNVGKTVD

-446 ANFTELN
+446 ANFTELS
-453 SEESARYAKL
+453 SEESVSYAKL
-463 SGDLGKLYRITFN
+463 SGDLGKLYRINFN

-556 ATPNQKNPKE
+556 ATPNQKNSKE

>member
-1 MADKFDFDLE
+1 MRKGNMADKFDFDLE
-11 VNPIETGPK
+11 VNPIEIGPK
-20 NQIKETGV
+20 NQNKETGV
-28 SADSVHF
+28 SANSVHF
-35 SAQTPELVKAQSID
+35 NAQTSEPAKTQSVD
-49 TEISKAKNQA
+49 TEISK
-59 PETKKPE
+59 
-66 TENLETEN
+66 TE
-74 PETENSSILSD
+74 SSSVLSD

-94 ISEESLENPVL
+94 ISEESSENPIL
-105 ADEVNEDIAVSENN
+105 AAEI
-119 AGPENTAISEKHA
+119 
-132 ISEND
+132 
-137 EVSEDKNHILDEV
+137 SEDKDLILDEV
-150 LKENNYEEPVE
+150 LRENNYKEPAE
-161 DSALVTA
+161 DSALDTIPDSTSERLSGPT
-168 SDSTSNSASEP
+168 SDSTSDSVSD
-179 NAEPTSETTH
+179 
-189 ESTTESTSGSASATT
+189 
-204 HESTSDSAAESPE
+204 STSDSTHESNSDSASENTE
-217 ANVEVETP
+217 ANAEVETP
-225 TKKEKTKAQ
+225 AKKEKTKAQ
-234 KIFLY
+234 KIFLH
-239 LLVALIAA
+239 LLAILIAA

-270 HKISGSDIEFQQ
+270 HKVSGSDIEFQQ
-282 FVTGDALNTKGESQ
+282 FVTGDTLNTKGESQ

-331 ILLGLEGILAQ
+331 ILLGLEGILAE

-355 SLTAVLKGSGKE
+355 SLTAVLKSSGKE

-382 IENKWQRIDAEEVIA
+382 IENKWQRIDADEVIA
-397 GASSAMG
+397 GVGSALG
-404 FALPKVLQSSIAG
+404 FTLPKVLQNGIAG
-417 TLSCVTQNVGKTLD
+417 TLSCVTQNIGKTLD

-446 ANFTELN
+446 ANFTELS
-453 SEESARYAKL
+453 SEESVSYAKL

-522 TIKDYDKYIQ
+522 TIKDYDKYVQ

-556 ATPNQKNPKE
+556 ATPNQNNPKE

-618 LQNTTDAEKLLK
+618 LQGTTDAEKLLK

>member
-20 NQIKETGV
+20 NQIKEAGI
-28 SADSVHF
+28 SANSVHLSTQTTE
-35 SAQTPELVKAQSID
+35 SAKTQSVD
-49 TEISKAKNQA
+49 TEISK
-59 PETKKPE
+59 
-66 TENLETEN
+66 TE
-74 PETENSSILSD
+74 SSSVLSD

-94 ISEESLENPVL
+94 ISEESVENPIL
-105 ADEVNEDIAVSENN
+105 AAEITEDIAVSKNVEG
-119 AGPENTAISEKHA
+119 AEGIEVSEKIEASENTDTSENTE
-132 ISEND
+132 ISENKD
-137 EVSEDKNHILDEV
+137 HILDEV
-150 LKENNYEEPVE
+150 LRENNYEEPVE
-161 DSALVTA
+161 DSALDA
-168 SDSTSNSASEP
+168 ISDSTSERLSG
-179 NAEPTSETTH
+179 
-189 ESTTESTSGSASATT
+189 STSD
-204 HESTSDSAAESPE
+204 STSDSASDSASDSPHESNSDTASENTE
-217 ANVEVETP
+217 ANTEAETP
-225 TKKEKTKAQ
+225 AKKEKTKAQ
-234 KIFLY
+234 KFFLSV
-239 LLVALIAA
+239 LAALIAA

-282 FVTGDALNTKGESQ
+282 FITGDSLNTKGESQ
-296 IQQADLRVSLSRGS
+296 IQQADLRVNLSRGS

-367 IDSEMQK
+367 INSEMQK

-404 FALPKVLQSSIAG
+404 FTLPKVLQNGIAG
-417 TLSCVTQNVGKTLD
+417 TLSCVTQNIGKTHN
-431 QQSDLM
+431 QQSELM
-437 AKLYRDNEF
+437 TKLYRENEF

-453 SEESARYAKL
+453 SEESASYAKL

-481 RFLEAANKASQNTE
+481 RFLEAANKASQSTE

-532 EIKSTANAVVG
+532 EVKSTVNIFVG

-556 ATPNQKNPKE
+556 ATPNQKNSKE
-566 LDQTHAVVRFKDS
+566 LDQAHAVMRFKDS
-579 KKKEIKTPAE
+579 KKKEIKVPAE

>member
-20 NQIKETGV
+20 NQNKETGV
-28 SADSVHF
+28 SANSVHF
-35 SAQTPELVKAQSID
+35 NAQTSEPAKTQSVD
-49 TEISKAKNQA
+49 TEIPK
-59 PETKKPE
+59 
-66 TENLETEN
+66 TE
-74 PETENSSILSD
+74 SSSVLSD

-94 ISEESLENPVL
+94 ISEESVENPIL
-105 ADEVNEDIAVSENN
+105 AAEIAEDIATSENT
-119 AGPENTAISEKHA
+119 E
-132 ISEND
+132 ISENKD
-137 EVSEDKNHILDEV
+137 HILDEV
-150 LKENNYEEPVE
+150 LKENNYEEPTE
-161 DSALVTA
+161 DTATTA
-168 SDSTSNSASEP
+168 SSSSASSASE
-179 NAEPTSETTH
+179 NT
-189 ESTTESTSGSASATT
+189 
-204 HESTSDSAAESPE
+204 E
-217 ANVEVETP
+217 ANTEAETP
-225 TKKEKTKAQ
+225 AKKEKTKAQ
-234 KIFLY
+234 KIFLH
-239 LLVALIAA
+239 LLAALIAA

-270 HKISGSDIEFQQ
+270 HKVSGSDIEFQQ

-331 ILLGLEGILAQ
+331 ILLGLEGILAE

-397 GASSAMG
+397 GVGGALG
-404 FALPKVLQSSIAG
+404 FTLPKVLQNGIAG

-437 AKLYRDNEF
+437 AKLYRDNQF
-446 ANFTELN
+446 ANFTELS
-453 SEESARYAKL
+453 SEESASYAKL

-532 EIKSTANAVVG
+532 EIKSTVNIFVG
-543 IDTFTG
+543 INTFTG
-549 DIKGLIF
+549 DIRGLIF
-556 ATPNQKNPKE
+556 TTPSQKNSKE
-566 LDQTHAVVRFKDS
+566 LDQTHAVMRFKDS

-604 QFEEIMKKTPLQNP
+604 QFEEILKKTPLQNP
-618 LQNTTDAEKLLK
+618 LQGTTDAEKLLK

>member
-20 NQIKETGV
+20 NQNKETGV
-28 SADSVHF
+28 SANSVHF
-35 SAQTPELVKAQSID
+35 NIQASEPAKTQGLS
-49 TEISKAKNQA
+49 TEALG
-59 PETKKPE
+59 
-66 TENLETEN
+66 TEKSNV
-74 PETENSSILSD
+74 LSD

-94 ISEESLENPVL
+94 IAEESLENPVL
-105 ADEVNEDIAVSENN
+105 ADEVNEDIAVFENN
-119 AGPENTAISEKHA
+119 AGSENTAISEKHA

-161 DSALVTA
+161 DSASVTV

-189 ESTTESTSGSASATT
+189 ESAA
-204 HESTSDSAAESPE
+204 ESTSDSASENTE
-217 ANVEVETP
+217 ANTEVETP
-225 TKKEKTKAQ
+225 AKKEKTKAQ
-234 KIFLY
+234 KI
-239 LLVALIAA
+239 LLRLLAALIAA

-270 HKISGSDIEFQQ
+270 HKVSGSDIEFQQ

-397 GASSAMG
+397 GVGSTLG
-404 FALPKVLQSSIAG
+404 FTLPKVLQNGIAG
-417 TLSCVTQNVGKTLD
+417 TLSCVTQNIGKTLD

-446 ANFTELN
+446 ANFTELSN
-453 SEESARYAKL
+453 EESASYAKL
-463 SGDLGKLYRITFN
+463 SGNLGKFYRITFN

-522 TIKDYDKYIQ
+522 TIKDYDKYTQ

-618 LQNTTDAEKLLK
+618 LQGTTDAEKLLK
-630 DANLI
+630 GANLIW

>member
-20 NQIKETGV
+20 NQNKETGV
-28 SADSVHF
+28 SANSVHF
-35 SAQTPELVKAQSID
+35 NAQASEPAKTQSVD
-49 TEISKAKNQA
+49 TEIPK
-59 PETKKPE
+59 
-66 TENLETEN
+66 TE
-74 PETENSSILSD
+74 SSSVLSD

-94 ISEESLENPVL
+94 ISEESVENPIL
-105 ADEVNEDIAVSENN
+105 AAEITEDVAASESVEDSEGIEASEKIEASKNTDTSENT
-119 AGPENTAISEKHA
+119 E
-132 ISEND
+132 ISENKD
-137 EVSEDKNHILDEV
+137 HILDEV

-161 DSALVTA
+161 DSALDTFP
-168 SDSTSNSASEP
+168 DSTSERLYG
-179 NAEPTSETTH
+179 PTSD
-189 ESTTESTSGSASATT
+189 
-204 HESTSDSAAESPE
+204 STSDSASDSASDSTHESISDSASENTE
-217 ANVEVETP
+217 ANAEVETP
-225 TKKEKTKAQ
+225 AKKEKTKAQ
-234 KIFLY
+234 KIFLR
-239 LLVALIAA
+239 LLAALIAA

-270 HKISGSDIEFQQ
+270 HKVSGSDIEFQQ
-282 FVTGDALNTKGESQ
+282 FVTGDALNTNGESQ

-331 ILLGLEGILAQ
+331 ILLGLEGILAE

-367 IDSEMQK
+367 IDSEKQK

-382 IENKWQRIDAEEVIA
+382 IENKWQRIDADEVIA
-397 GASSAMG
+397 GVGSALG
-404 FALPKVLQSSIAG
+404 FTLPKVLQNGIAG

-431 QQSDLM
+431 QQSDMM

-446 ANFTELN
+446 ANFTEL
-453 SEESARYAKL
+453 SSKESASYAKL

-522 TIKDYDKYIQ
+522 NIKDYDKYIQ
-532 EIKSTANAVVG
+532 EVKSTVNIFVG

-566 LDQTHAVVRFKDS
+566 LDQTHAVMRFKDS

>member
-20 NQIKETGV
+20 NQNKETGV
-28 SADSVHF
+28 SANSVHF
-35 SAQTPELVKAQSID
+35 SAQASESAKTQSVD
-49 TEISKAKNQA
+49 TEIPK
-59 PETKKPE
+59 
-66 TENLETEN
+66 TE
-74 PETENSSILSD
+74 SSSVLSD

-94 ISEESLENPVL
+94 ISEESVGNPILAAEVAEDVTASENV
-105 ADEVNEDIAVSENN
+105 ADSESIEASKKTEASEDIED
-119 AGPENTAISEKHA
+119 SEKTDT
-132 ISEND
+132 SESAKI
-137 EVSEDKNHILDEV
+137 SEDKDHILDEV

-161 DSALVTA
+161 DSAPVA
-168 SDSTSNSASEP
+168 ISESASEGVSEFASSSASDP
-179 NAEPTSETTH
+179 ASSSASDPASETTS
-189 ESTTESTSGSASATT
+189 ESTTESN
-204 HESTSDSAAESPE
+204 SDSASEKTE
-217 ANVEVETP
+217 ADTDVEIP
-225 TKKEKTKAQ
+225 AKKEKTKAQ
-234 KIFLY
+234 KIFLR
-239 LLVALIAA
+239 LLAALIAA

-270 HKISGSDIEFQQ
+270 HKVSGSDIEFQQ
-282 FVTGDALNTKGESQ
+282 FVTGDTLNTKGESK
-296 IQQADLRVSLSRGS
+296 IQQADLRVSLNRGS

-331 ILLGLEGILAQ
+331 ILLGLEGILAE

-397 GASSAMG
+397 GFSGALG
-404 FALPKVLQSSIAG
+404 FTLPKVLQNGIAG
-417 TLSCVTQNVGKTLD
+417 TLSCVTQNIGKTHN
-431 QQSDLM
+431 QQSELM
-437 AKLYRDNEF
+437 TKLYRENEF

-453 SEESARYAKL
+453 SEESASYAKL

-532 EIKSTANAVVG
+532 EIKSTVNIFVG

-549 DIKGLIF
+549 DVKGLIF
-556 ATPNQKNPKE
+556 ATPNQKNLKE
-566 LDQTHAVVRFKDS
+566 LDQTHAVVRFKDA
-579 KKKEIKTPAE
+579 KKKEIKVPAE

>member
-20 NQIKETGV
+20 NQNKETGV
-28 SADSVHF
+28 SANSVHF
-35 SAQTPELVKAQSID
+35 NAQTSEPAKTQSVD
-49 TEISKAKNQA
+49 TEIPK
-59 PETKKPE
+59 
-66 TENLETEN
+66 TE
-74 PETENSSILSD
+74 SFSVLSD

-94 ISEESLENPVL
+94 ISEESSENPIL
-105 ADEVNEDIAVSENN
+105 AAEIAEDIAASENAAASESVEDSEGIEASEKIEASKN
-119 AGPENTAISEKHA
+119 TDTSENTE
-132 ISEND
+132 ISENKD
-137 EVSEDKNHILDEV
+137 HILDEV
-150 LKENNYEEPVE
+150 LRENNYEEPVE
-161 DSALVTA
+161 DSALDA
-168 SDSTSNSASEP
+168 ISDSTSERLSG
-179 NAEPTSETTH
+179 
-189 ESTTESTSGSASATT
+189 STSD
-204 HESTSDSAAESPE
+204 STSDSASDSAYDSTHESNSDPASENAE
-217 ANVEVETP
+217 ANAEVVTP
-225 TKKEKTKAQ
+225 AKKEKTKAQ
-234 KIFLY
+234 KFFLSI
-239 LLVALIAA
+239 LAALVAA

-270 HKISGSDIEFQQ
+270 HKVSGSDIEFQQ
-282 FVTGDALNTKGESQ
+282 FITGDSLNTKGESQ
-296 IQQADLRVSLSRGS
+296 IQQADLRVSFSRGS

-331 ILLGLEGILAQ
+331 ILLGLEGILAE

-382 IENKWQRIDAEEVIA
+382 IENKWQRIDADEVIA
-397 GASSAMG
+397 GVSSTLG
-404 FALPKVLQSSIAG
+404 FTLPKVLQSSIAG
-417 TLSCVTQNVGKTLD
+417 TLSCVTQNIGKTHN

-446 ANFTELN
+446 ANFTELS
-453 SEESARYAKL
+453 SEESASYAKL
-463 SGDLGKLYRITFN
+463 SGDLGKLYRVTFN

-532 EIKSTANAVVG
+532 EIKSTVNIFVG

-556 ATPNQKNPKE
+556 ATPNQKNLKE
-566 LDQTHAVVRFKDS
+566 LDQTHAVMRFKDS
-579 KKKEIKTPAE
+579 KKKEIKVPAE

>member
-20 NQIKETGV
+20 NQNKETGV
-28 SADSVHF
+28 SANSVHF
-35 SAQTPELVKAQSID
+35 NAQASESAKTQSVD
-49 TEISKAKNQA
+49 TEIPK
-59 PETKKPE
+59 
-66 TENLETEN
+66 TE
-74 PETENSSILSD
+74 SSSVLSD

-94 ISEESLENPVL
+94 ISEESVENPIL
-105 ADEVNEDIAVSENN
+105 AAEITEDVAASENI
-119 AGPENTAISEKHA
+119 EDSESIEASGKTDTSESA
-132 ISEND
+132 ETSENKD
-137 EVSEDKNHILDEV
+137 HILDEV

-161 DSALVTA
+161 DSAPVAISESA
-168 SDSTSNSASEP
+168 SGSIFNFVSEPNTESASE
-179 NAEPTSETTH
+179 
-189 ESTTESTSGSASATT
+189 STP
-204 HESTSDSAAESPE
+204 ESTSDSASENSE
-217 ANVEVETP
+217 ANTEVETP
-225 TKKEKTKAQ
+225 AKKEKTKAQ
-234 KIFLY
+234 KIFLR
-239 LLVALIAA
+239 LLAALIAA

-270 HKISGSDIEFQQ
+270 HKVSGSDIEFQQ
-282 FVTGDALNTKGESQ
+282 FVTGDALNTNGESQ

-331 ILLGLEGILAQ
+331 ILLGLEGILAE

-367 IDSEMQK
+367 IDSEKQK

-382 IENKWQRIDAEEVIA
+382 IENKWQRIDADEVIA
-397 GASSAMG
+397 GVGSALG
-404 FALPKVLQSSIAG
+404 FTLPKVLQNGIAG

-431 QQSDLM
+431 QQSDMM

-446 ANFTELN
+446 ANFTELS
-453 SEESARYAKL
+453 SEESASYAKL

-522 TIKDYDKYIQ
+522 NIKDYDKYIQ
-532 EIKSTANAVVG
+532 EVKSTVNIFVG

-566 LDQTHAVVRFKDS
+566 LDQTHAVMRFKDS

>member
-20 NQIKETGV
+20 NQNKETGV
-28 SADSVHF
+28 SANSVHF
-35 SAQTPELVKAQSID
+35 SAQTSELAKTQSVD
-49 TEISKAKNQA
+49 TEISK
-59 PETKKPE
+59 
-66 TENLETEN
+66 TE
-74 PETENSSILSD
+74 SSSVLSD

-94 ISEESLENPVL
+94 ISEES
-105 ADEVNEDIAVSENN
+105 SENSIL
-119 AGPENTAISEKHA
+119 AAEVAEDVATSENTE
-132 ISEND
+132 ISENKD
-137 EVSEDKNHILDEV
+137 HILDEV
-150 LKENNYEEPVE
+150 LKENNYEEPTE
-161 DSALVTA
+161 DTATTASSSSASSASEFVPDSA
-168 SDSTSNSASEP
+168 SDSTSDS
-179 NAEPTSETTH
+179 TH
-189 ESTTESTSGSASATT
+189 ESNSDLAS
-204 HESTSDSAAESPE
+204 ENAEV
-217 ANVEVETP
+217 NVEAETP
-225 TKKEKTKAQ
+225 AKKEKTKAQ
-234 KIFLY
+234 KIFLH
-239 LLVALIAA
+239 LLGALIAA
-247 GIALFIYFFFFANVS
+247 GIALFVYFFFFANVS

-296 IQQADLRVSLSRGS
+296 IRQADLRVSLSRGS

-331 ILLGLEGILAQ
+331 ILLGLEGILAE

-355 SLTAVLKGSGKE
+355 SLTAVLKSSGKE

-382 IENKWQRIDAEEVIA
+382 IENKWQRIDADEVIA
-397 GASSAMG
+397 GVGSALG
-404 FALPKVLQSSIAG
+404 FTLPKVLQNGIAG
-417 TLSCVTQNVGKTLD
+417 TLSCVTQNIGKTLD

-437 AKLYRDNEF
+437 AKLYRDNQF
-446 ANFTELN
+446 ANFTELS
-453 SEESARYAKL
+453 SEESVSYAKL

-522 TIKDYDKYIQ
+522 TIKDYDKYVQ

-556 ATPNQKNPKE
+556 ATPNQNNPKE

-618 LQNTTDAEKLLK
+618 LQGTTDAEKLLK
-630 DANLI
+630 SANLI

>member
-28 SADSVHF
+28 GANSVHF
-35 SAQTPELVKAQSID
+35 SAQTSESAKTQSVD
-49 TEISKAKNQA
+49 TEIS
-59 PETKKPE
+59 E
-66 TENLETEN
+66 TEKSNV
-74 PETENSSILSD
+74 LSD

-94 ISEESLENPVL
+94 ISEES
-105 ADEVNEDIAVSENN
+105 SENSIL
-119 AGPENTAISEKHA
+119 AAE
-132 ISEND
+132 ISENKD
-137 EVSEDKNHILDEV
+137 HILDEV
-150 LKENNYEEPVE
+150 LKENNYEESTEDTAVTASSSSAFSASEFVP
-161 DSALVTA
+161 DSASDSA
-168 SDSTSNSASEP
+168 SDSTHESNSDPASE
-179 NAEPTSETTH
+179 NS
-189 ESTTESTSGSASATT
+189 
-204 HESTSDSAAESPE
+204 E
-217 ANVEVETP
+217 ANAEVETP
-225 TKKEKTKAQ
+225 AKKEKTKAQ
-234 KIFLY
+234 KIFLH
-239 LLVALIAA
+239 LLAALIAA
-247 GIALFIYFFFFANVS
+247 GIALFVYFFFFANVS

-270 HKISGSDIEFQQ
+270 HKVSGSDIEFQQ
-282 FVTGDALNTKGESQ
+282 FVTSDSLNTKGESQ

-331 ILLGLEGILAQ
+331 ILLGLEGILAE
-342 DGKIYLKLDHLKD
+342 DGKVYLKLDHLKD

-397 GASSAMG
+397 GVGSALG
-404 FALPKVLQSSIAG
+404 FTLPKVLQNGIAG
-417 TLSCVTQNVGKTLD
+417 TLSCVTQNIGKTLD

-437 AKLYRDNEF
+437 AKLYRDNQF
-446 ANFTELN
+446 ANFTELS
-453 SEESARYAKL
+453 SEESVSYAKL
-463 SGDLGKLYRITFN
+463 SGDFGKLYRITFN

-522 TIKDYDKYIQ
+522 TIQDYDKYIQ
-532 EIKSTANAVVG
+532 EIKSTVNIFVG

-556 ATPNQKNPKE
+556 ATPSQKNSKE
-566 LDQTHAVVRFKDS
+566 LDQTHAVMRFKDS

-618 LQNTTDAEKLLK
+618 LQSTTDAEKLLK

>member
-20 NQIKETGV
+20 NQNKETGV
-28 SADSVHF
+28 SANSVHF
-35 SAQTPELVKAQSID
+35 NTQASEPAKTQGLS
-49 TEISKAKNQA
+49 TEALG
-59 PETKKPE
+59 
-66 TENLETEN
+66 TEKSNV
-74 PETENSSILSD
+74 LSD

-161 DSALVTA
+161 DSAPVTA
-168 SDSTSNSASEP
+168 SDSTSNSASGP

-189 ESTTESTSGSASATT
+189 ESTTEPTSGSASGAI
-204 HESTSDSAAESPE
+204 HEFTSDSAIESPE
-217 ANVEVETP
+217 ANTEVETP
-225 TKKEKTKAQ
+225 AKKEKTKAQ
-234 KIFLY
+234 KILLR

-270 HKISGSDIEFQQ
+270 YKVSGSDIEFQQ
-282 FVTGDALNTKGESQ
+282 FVTGDT
-296 IQQADLRVSLSRGS
+296 IQQADIRVSLSRGS

-374 SLDDFAME
+374 SLDDFAIE

-397 GASSAMG
+397 GVGSAMG

-446 ANFTELN
+446 ANFTELS
-453 SEESARYAKL
+453 SEESASYAKL
-463 SGDLGKLYRITFN
+463 SGNLGKLYRITFN

-504 SLAPNSY
+504 ALSPSSY

-604 QFEEIMKKTPLQNP
+604 QFEEILKKTPLQNP
-618 LQNTTDAEKLLK
+618 LQGTTDAEKLLK

>member
-28 SADSVHF
+28 SANSVHF
-35 SAQTPELVKAQSID
+35 NIQASEPAKTQGLS
-49 TEISKAKNQA
+49 TEALG
-59 PETKKPE
+59 
-66 TENLETEN
+66 TEKSNV
-74 PETENSSILSD
+74 LSD

-94 ISEESLENPVL
+94 IAEESSENPVL
-105 ADEVNEDIAVSENN
+105 ADEVAEDIAASKNIEESENV
-119 AGPENTAISEKHA
+119 EDSEKVA
-132 ISEND
+132 ASEGIESSGKTD
-137 EVSEDKNHILDEV
+137 AAESTEMSEKKDHILDEV
-150 LKENNYEEPVE
+150 LRENSYEEPVE
-161 DSALVTA
+161 DTTTTASSSSASSASEFVPDSASDSA
-168 SDSTSNSASEP
+168 SDSTHESNSDPDSE
-179 NAEPTSETTH
+179 NAE
-189 ESTTESTSGSASATT
+189 
-204 HESTSDSAAESPE
+204 
-217 ANVEVETP
+217 ANTEVETP
-225 TKKEKTKAQ
+225 AKKEKTKVQ
-234 KIFLY
+234 KFFLSI
-239 LLVALIAA
+239 LAALIAA

-262 ASTFSKIF
+262 TSTFSKIF
-270 HKISGSDIEFQQ
+270 HKVSGSDIEFQQ

-382 IENKWQRIDAEEVIA
+382 IENKWQRIDAEEVVA
-397 GASSAMG
+397 GVGSALG
-404 FALPKVLQSSIAG
+404 FTLPKVLQNGIAG
-417 TLSCVTQNVGKTLD
+417 TLSCVTQNIGKTHN
-431 QQSDLM
+431 QQSELM
-437 AKLYRDNEF
+437 TKLYRENEF
-446 ANFTELN
+446 ANFTELS
-453 SEESARYAKL
+453 SEESASYAKL

-532 EIKSTANAVVG
+532 EIKSTVNVFVG

-556 ATPNQKNPKE
+556 ATPNQKNSKE
-566 LDQTHAVVRFKDS
+566 LDQTHAVMRFKDS

-618 LQNTTDAEKLLK
+618 LQGTTDAEKLLK

>member
-161 DSALVTA
+161 DSAPVTA
-168 SDSTSNSASEP
+168 SDSTSNSASGP

-189 ESTTESTSGSASATT
+189 ESTTESNSNSASENT
-204 HESTSDSAAESPE
+204 E

-225 TKKEKTKAQ
+225 AKKEKTKAQ

-239 LLVALIAA
+239 LLAALIAA

-270 HKISGSDIEFQQ
+270 HKVSGSDIEFQQ

-331 ILLGLEGILAQ
+331 ILLGLEGILAE

-382 IENKWQRIDAEEVIA
+382 IENKWQRVDAEEVIA
-397 GASSAMG
+397 GVGSALG
-404 FALPKVLQSSIAG
+404 FTLPKVLQNGIAG
-417 TLSCVTQNVGKTLD
+417 TLSCVTQNIGKTLD

-453 SEESARYAKL
+453 SEESVSYAKL

-579 KKKEIKTPAE
+579 KKKEIKIPAE

-604 QFEEIMKKTPLQNP
+604 QFEEIMKQISLQNS